1 MTIVLYLLLSPFI
14 SFYLLLSPF
23 ISFYLLLSSFISFYL
38 LIFKS
43 SVSLLNVLEVAIGGY
58 LDFCA
63 GCLVSHE
70 DTVTVVL

>member
-14 SFYLLLSPF
+14 SFYLLLSSSIF
-23 ISFYLLLSSFISFYL
+23 FYLLLSSSIFFYL

-43 SVSLLNVLEVAIGGY
+43 SVSLLNVLEVAIGRY

-63 GCLVSHE
+63 GSLVSYE